1 MLFMRCVVHVRLK
14 SSVSLRGDMTEAWS

>member
-1 MLFMRCVVHVRLK
+1 MRCVVHVRLK